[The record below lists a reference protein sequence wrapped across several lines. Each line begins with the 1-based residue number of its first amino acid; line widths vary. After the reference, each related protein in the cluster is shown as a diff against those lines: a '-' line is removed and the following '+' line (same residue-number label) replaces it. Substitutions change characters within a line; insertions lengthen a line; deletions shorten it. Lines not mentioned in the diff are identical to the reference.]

1 MDVKCEGKN
10 KFSSNYSHMQ
20 FNVLTLELTKNMIR
34 NGSDLYIQ
42 DNLCQH
48 AR

>member
-10 KFSSNYSHMQ
+10 KFSSNYYHMQ

-34 NGSDLYIQ
+34 NSSALYIQ

>member
-10 KFSSNYSHMQ
+10 KFSSNYSHLQ
-20 FNVLTLELTKNMIR
+20 LNFLTLELTKNDKEQY
-34 NGSDLYIQ
+34 SHCIQ